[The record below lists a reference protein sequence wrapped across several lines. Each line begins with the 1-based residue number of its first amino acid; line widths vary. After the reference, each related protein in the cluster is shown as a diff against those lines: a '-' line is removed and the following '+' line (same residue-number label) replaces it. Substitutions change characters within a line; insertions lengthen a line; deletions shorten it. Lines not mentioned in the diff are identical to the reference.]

1 MKPTAISLKQ
11 NQVEQKTQLED
22 DAKEPIGHLIE
33 HRLPWLT
40 LGLFG
45 GMITAVIVSKYESV
59 LSGDIRL
66 AFFLPII
73 VYMSDAVGT
82 QTETIYVRHLAKK
95 GAGIT
100 GYLAKEIL
108 LGLGLGLIFGV
119 ALAVFAHL
127 WLHSI
132 KIAWTVGLAMFIN
145 VLVAP
150 VLALAIPTILAREH
164 TDPALGAGPFATILQ
179 DLISILIYFFIATVI
194 IF

>member
-1 MKPTAISLKQ
+1 
-11 NQVEQKTQLED
+11 VEPKEQLED
-22 DAKEPIGHLIE
+22 DAKEPVGHLLE

-40 LGLFG
+40 LGLLG
-45 GMITAVIVSKYESV
+45 GMATAVIISKYESV

-95 GAGIT
+95 GAGIS

-119 ALAVFAHL
+119 ALAIFAYL

-145 VLVAP
+145 VLIAP
-150 VLALAIPTILAREH
+150 VLALAIPTISAPVRSRPSCR
-164 TDPALGAGPFATILQ
+164 T
-179 DLISILIYFFIATVI
+179 
-194 IF
+194 